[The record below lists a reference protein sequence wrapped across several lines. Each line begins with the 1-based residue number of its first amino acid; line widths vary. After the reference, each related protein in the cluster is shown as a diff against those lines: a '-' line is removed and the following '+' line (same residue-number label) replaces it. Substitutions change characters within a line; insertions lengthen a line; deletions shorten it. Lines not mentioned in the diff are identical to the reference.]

1 MHPAFSVVFLTT
13 LIGAGQGLFLALYTA
28 QSYAAVDLLPVQEPR
43 FYAIGSLIAL
53 ALLVGGLVASFF
65 HLGHPERAWR
75 SAARWRT
82 SWLSR
87 EVIVLPAL
95 MGAVF
100 VYGLVHYLGWD
111 LTGVGIQTR
120 VPGDLALIV
129 GAGGVLIAFLLF
141 LCTGMI
147 YACIKFLQEWAS
159 WLTVVNYTL
168 FGIASGFLLA
178 TAYAAYLAP
187 QLVKFY
193 GGWTAIATVAVL
205 VTRVASL
212 IRNSRLKPKSTLQTA
227 IGVRHTKVVQKSQG
241 FLGGSFNTR
250 EFFHGARPWLFKSV
264 KWVFLVLVFPVPMF
278 LLWAGLSLNAVGLE
292 HGPLLLAAAFGV
304 QYLGL
309 LAERWFFF
317 AQANHP
323 QNLYY
328 QTVS

>member
-1 MHPAFSVVFLTT
+1 MHPALSVVFLTT

-28 QSYAAVDLLPVQEPR
+28 QSYAAVDLLPKQDSQ
-43 FYAIGSLIAL
+43 FYVLGSLIAL

-75 SAARWRT
+75 AAARWRT

-100 VYGLVHYLGWD
+100 VYGLVHYLGWN
-111 LTGVGIQTR
+111 LTLIGIRTT
-120 VPGDLALIV
+120 VPGDLTLIL
-129 GAGGVLIAFLLF
+129 GAFGVLFAFALF

-178 TAYAAYLAP
+178 TAYSAFVAP
-187 QLVKFY
+187 QLVNFY
-193 GGWTAIATVAVL
+193 AGWTAIATVAVL
-205 VTRVASL
+205 VTRIASL
-212 IRNSRLKPKSTLQTA
+212 IRNARLKPKSTIQTA
-227 IGVRHTKVVQKSQG
+227 IGVRHTRVVQKSQG

-250 EFFHGARPWLFKSV
+250 EFFHGTKPLLFRSI
-264 KWVFLVLVFPVPMF
+264 KWIFLLLVFPIPML
-278 LLWAGLSLNAVGLE
+278 LLWAGLTLNGVGLE
-292 HGPLLLAAAFGV
+292 HGSLVLTAAFVV